1 MDDLRVVIADDEPLA
16 RERLRELLRAEPG
29 IDVVGECA
37 DGQETVRTIEEE
49 SPDVVFLDVRMP
61 KLDGFGVIGALG
73 ALKPDCVP
81 AIVIVTAY
89 GEFAVRAFEEGSVDY
104 LLKPFDR
111 HRLRKAL
118 GRARER
124 VARGEHLEQIRQL
137 LERMEA
143 PFTNERVCIKS
154 DGRVLFL
161 RTREID
167 WIRGADNYAELH
179 VGKSVQLLR
188 QTLRSL
194 EQTLRPDH
202 FIRISRSLIV
212 NVERIKEFKIK
223 PYGDYL
229 VILRDGTELCAS
241 RTCRANLKRLL
252 GGRSV

>member
-37 DGQETVRTIEEE
+37 DGPETVRTIEEE

-61 KLDGFGVIGALG
+61 KLDGFGVIGAL
-73 ALKPDCVP
+73 KPGSIP

-111 HRLRKAL
+111 DRLRKAL
-118 GRARER
+118 SRARDR
-124 VARGEHLEQIRQL
+124 VARGEHLQQIRQL
-137 LERMEA
+137 LERFEA
-143 PFTNERVCIKS
+143 PFANERICIKS
-154 DGRVLFL
+154 EGRVLFL
-161 RTREID
+161 KTREID

-179 VGKSVQLLR
+179 VGKSVHLLR
-188 QTLRSL
+188 QTLSSL

-202 FIRISRSLIV
+202 FVRISRSLIV
-212 NVERIKEFKIK
+212 NVERVKEYKIK

-241 RTCRANLKRLL
+241 RTCRGNLKRLL
-252 GGRSV
+252 SGGSE